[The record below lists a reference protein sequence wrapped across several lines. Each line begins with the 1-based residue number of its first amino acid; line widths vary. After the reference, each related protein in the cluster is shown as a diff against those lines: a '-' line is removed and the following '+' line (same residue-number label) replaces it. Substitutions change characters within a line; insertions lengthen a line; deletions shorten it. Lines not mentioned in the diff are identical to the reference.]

1 MIPIP
6 SPATINVITNIVGLL
21 LVVFGAVQTYLT
33 SQQFNWMT
41 FGLCIGG
48 AVIAYFTGK
57 SGVRTEKMLKAKGII
72 LDPKKK
78 GILPIDI
85 SNAVLGPEITAFF
98 STGIFL
104 TTDEG
109 KAVLDSIKKAVASEK
124 GKILIEQF
132 GKLGEKTS
140 NYEELYFKKEAVK

>member
-1 MIPIP
+1 MSPSMI
-6 SPATINVITNIVGLL
+6 NLITNIIGFMLAI
-21 LVVFGAVQTYLT
+21 LVPVKTYLT
-33 SQQFNWMT
+33 SQSFDWMT

-57 SGVRTEKMLKAKGII
+57 SGVHTEKMLKARGII

-78 GILPIDI
+78 GIFPIDI
-85 SNAVLGPEITAFF
+85 SNTLLGPEITAFF

-104 TTDEG
+104 MTDEG
-109 KAVLDSIKKAVASEK
+109 KAVTLAIKTAVASEK

-132 GKLGEKTS
+132 KKLGEKTS

>member
-6 SPATINVITNIVGLL
+6 SSATINVITNIIGLL

-72 LDPKKK
+72 PDPKRK

-85 SNAVLGPEITAFF
+85 ANQLLGEDLTTYF

-104 TTDEG
+104 TTAEG
-109 KAVLDSIKKAVASEK
+109 KALIDAVKTAISSEK

-132 GKLGEKTS
+132 GKM
-140 NYEELYFKKEAVK
+140 VKPNA